1 VNSSDNN
8 HIHTVRHEYQQIH
21 MYTK

>member
-1 VNSSDNN
+1 VHSSDNN